1 MSYSNSI
8 KNIELEPV
16 YHSNTRTEW
25 RFEPDRIYST
35 NVLIGLLAVD
45 KTTAS
50 FYNRLAGSAGMIDNI
65 MLLDGNVELQLQ
77 QLAGQW
83 YAWKQTRKS
92 NAHLKDKSPLLNG
105 SNSGVRYEGDGSKVL
120 KDAIPDPSNQIKT
133 NTGKT
138 TLPVSDFLSILEAMS
153 YIDTSVFKNLRLI
166 VEYSMDGVVRNNN
179 GETLTPER
187 PLLLLEEVVAE
198 QQKNAM
204 MGKVG
209 NIAFT
214 NIEADRVLL
223 PEIIPTANDT
233 TAAQNVS
240 FHINSYSNKK
250 VGKFLMVKHSQNSA
264 NYIKNTSDIANGEYD
279 STGLYKESTQIRVN
293 GGNLFPKSGISDP
306 NKRLARL
313 VDTWGSGCLATFA
326 NGLPF
331 KAADGV
337 SRGDTV
343 EGGASKCGY
352 ADWFGCDLGFQEVQD
367 FQFEFGRQGVFCKST
382 GDAGND
388 PGQTAASKY
397 NSAIDLLLFA
407 ETRKVIVMS
416 GSSYNVMYA

>member
-45 KTTAS
+45 KTS
-50 FYNRLAGSAGMIDNI
+50 PSSYNRLAGSAGMIDNI

-77 QLAGQW
+77 QLAANW

-105 SNSGVRYEGDGSKVL
+105 SASGIRYEGDGNKVL
-120 KDAIPDPSNQIKT
+120 KDATPDPSNKITT

-138 TLPVSDFLSILEAMS
+138 TLPVSDFLSILEALP

-166 VEYSMDGVVRNNN
+166 VEYSMAGVVSDFD

-204 MGKVG
+204 KGKIG

-223 PEIIPTANDT
+223 PEITPTANDS
-233 TAAQNVS
+233 TAAQNLS

-250 VGKFLMVKHSQNSA
+250 VGKMLMVKQTQSSA
-264 NYIKNTSDIANGEYD
+264 NYIVGTADVANGLYN
-279 STGLYKESTQIRVN
+279 SVGLYKESTQIRVN
-293 GGNLFPKSGISDP
+293 GGNLFPKSGISDA

-352 ADWFGCDLGFQEVQD
+352 ADWFGCDLGFQEIQD
-367 FQFEFGRQGVFCKST
+367 FQFEFSRQGVFNKST
-382 GDAGND
+382 ADTANDAG
-388 PGQTAASKY
+388 QTSASKY
-397 NSAIDLLLFA
+397 NAAIDLLLFA

>member
-8 KNIELEPV
+8 KNIELEPL

-35 NVLIGLLAVD
+35 NVLIGLLSVA
-45 KTTAS
+45 KATS
-50 FYNRLAGSAGMIDNI
+50 SSYNRIAGSAGMIDNI

-83 YAWKQTRKS
+83 YAWKQSRKS
-92 NAHLKDKSPLLNG
+92 NAHLKDKSPMLNG
-105 SNSGVRYEGDGSKVL
+105 SSAGIRYEGDGSKTL
-120 KDAIPDPSNQIKT
+120 RSAEPDPSNQIKT
-133 NTGKT
+133 STGKT
-138 TLPVSDFLSILEAMS
+138 TIAVSDFLSILEAMP

-166 VEYSMDGVVRNNN
+166 VEYDMVGVVSDNNA
-179 GETLTPER
+179 ETMTPER

-204 MGKVG
+204 RGKVG

-214 NIEADRVLL
+214 NIESDRVLL

-250 VGKFLMVKHSQNSA
+250 VGKLLMVKHSQNSG

-279 STGLYKESTQIRVN
+279 STGLYKESTQVRVN
-293 GGNLFPKSGISDP
+293 GGNLFPKSGIDQP

-326 NGLPF
+326 NGIPF
-331 KAADGV
+331 KAADGTG
-337 SRGDTV
+337 RNDTV
-343 EGGASKCGY
+343 NGGSAKCGY
-352 ADWFGCDLGFQEVQD
+352 MDWFGCDLGFQEVQD
-367 FQFEFGRQGVFCKST
+367 FQMEFSRQGVFCKST

-397 NSAIDLLLFA
+397 NSAYDLLLFA
-407 ETRKVIVMS
+407 ETRKAIVMS
-416 GSSYNVMYA
+416 GSSYNVMYV